1 MSSLS
6 ALLGRV
12 LIAALFVF
20 SGAATLANPAACHAM
35 LAAAGLP
42 LGLAMPAAV
51 FEIAAGLMLGL
62 GLLTRMM
69 VLLLSLFTVLTIVLI
84 HNRWDD
90 PVQMALALKNL
101 AIFGGLLMVF
111 AHSGVRWEYKAFRRK
126 QLLTD
131 PALDR
136 DPANREGG
144 LKTA

>member
-1 MSSLS
+1 MSSIS

-20 SGAATLANPAACHAM
+20 SGAATLADPSAYHAI

-42 LGLAMPAAV
+42 LGLAVPVAG

-69 VLLLSLFTVLTIVLI
+69 VVLLSLFTVLTIVLV
-84 HNRWDD
+84 HNRLDD
-90 PVQMALALKNL
+90 AVQMAMALKNL
-101 AIFGGLLMVF
+101 AILGGLLMVF
-111 AHSGVRWEYKAFRRK
+111 AHSGIRWEYKAMRRR
-126 QLLTD
+126 QLDAD
-131 PALDR
+131 PALDL